1 MVTGVVLLLAAGAVG
16 WHLATDDPAIGPRTS
31 LADQCGDVPP
41 NADRVELT
49 GSGGRVLGAALVGPS
64 SAKVGVVL
72 RQGASQTICDW
83 LPWAG
88 DVVAKTGARVLL
100 FDRRG
105 SGSSPGAADLA
116 AEPTDLVR
124 AVRLL
129 RGRGV
134 DRVVVVGSSMGN
146 AVTFSALPDLPTPP
160 CALVAISPVLAA
172 SGAGGSVDGRSATPY
187 PRSLWVTWE
196 EQNPH
201 IVTGVR
207 LIRSQARQQHLPAP
221 HLHGVATLDHSI
233 TLVEQH
239 ADVRDFLLKAVRSCS
254 RVTG

>member
-1 MVTGVVLLLAAGAVG
+1 MATGVVLLLGAGGVG
-16 WHLATDDPAIGPRTS
+16 WHLATDHPPIGPGSS
-31 LADQCGDVPP
+31 LADQCGDVPA
-41 NADRVELT
+41 NADRVALT
-49 GSGGRVLGAALVGPS
+49 GAGGRVLGAALVGPS
-64 SAKVGVVL
+64 SATVGVVL
-72 RQGASQTICDW
+72 RQGASQTICDC

-88 DVVAKTGARVLL
+88 DVAAKTGARVLL

-105 SGSSPGAADLA
+105 SGSSPGAANLT
-116 AEPTDLVR
+116 AEPADLVR

-146 AVTFSALPDLPTPP
+146 AVTFSALPDLPTP

-187 PRSLWVTWE
+187 PHNLWVTWE
-196 EQNPH
+196 EQNPR
-201 IVTGVR
+201 IVAGVR
-207 LIRSQARQQHLPAP
+207 LIRSRARQQHLPAP

-239 ADVRDFLLKAVRSCS
+239 ADVRAFLLNAVRSCS
-254 RVTG
+254 KVSS